1 MKPEPVE
8 RVISLALAALI
19 PAAAGV
25 ALLLTL
31 PPGNDG
37 RGGKREGRNGV
48 LVVEMLPL
56 ETRSAALATGAPPP
70 SEASEAPPLL
80 QQHPTGSTLLGMPQ
94 QPAGGSQP
102 PAPAREEV
110 PGRIPGESVS
120 SLSGSSAISYRDTL
134 LAHIARYRRYPADA
148 RRDHVEGT
156 VEVRFVLDRAGA
168 VQSAWIA
175 ASSGRTNLDAE
186 ALAAI
191 RRAVPMPRIPAEL
204 PDSIDITLPIDFEI
218 G

>member
-1 MKPEPVE
+1 VKPEPIE
-8 RVISLALAALI
+8 RIVSLALAAAI
-19 PAAAGV
+19 PAATGV

-31 PPGNDG
+31 PPGDG
-37 RGGKREGRNGV
+37 WRGGKPDGGDGV

-56 ETRSAALATGAPPP
+56 ETASASMATGAPP
-70 SEASEAPPLL
+70 ASKVSQAQPLPR
-80 QQHPTGSTLLGMPQ
+80 QRPTGSAMLGMPL
-94 QPAGGSQP
+94 PAGGSLN
-102 PAPAREEV
+102 PAPPREEIA
-110 PGRIPGESVS
+110 GRIPGDSVS
-120 SLSGSSAISYRDTL
+120 NLSGSSAISYREAL

-148 RRDHVEGT
+148 RRDHVEGI

-168 VQSAWIA
+168 VENVWIA

-191 RRAVPMPRIPAEL
+191 RRAVPMPKIPSDL
-204 PDSIDITLPIDFEI
+204 PDSLDITLPIDFQI

>member
-1 MKPEPVE
+1 MKPEPIE
-8 RVISLALAALI
+8 RIISLALAALI
-19 PAAAGV
+19 PAVAGV

-31 PPGNDG
+31 PPGDGG
-37 RGGKREGRNGV
+37 RGGKRDGGDGV

-56 ETRSAALATGAPPP
+56 ETASASMATGAPPP
-70 SEASEAPPLL
+70 SKASQAPPLREVR
-80 QQHPTGSTLLGMPQ
+80 PAGSALLGMPL
-94 QPAGGSQP
+94 PAGGSQNLAP
-102 PAPAREEV
+102 PREEIA
-110 PGRIPGESVS
+110 GRIPGDSVS
-120 SLSGSSAISYRDTL
+120 SLSGSSAISYRETL

-168 VQSAWIA
+168 VQNAWIA

-191 RRAVPMPRIPAEL
+191 RRAAPMPKIPSEL
-204 PDSIDITLPIDFEI
+204 PDSLDITLPIDFEI

>member
-1 MKPEPVE
+1 MKPDPVE
-8 RVISLALAALI
+8 RIVSLALATLI

-25 ALLLTL
+25 ALLWTL
-31 PPGNDG
+31 PPGDGG

-56 ETRSAALATGAPPP
+56 ESVSATLAAGGPPP
-70 SEASEAPPLL
+70 SKASEARPLPRW
-80 QQHPTGSTLLGMPQ
+80 HPAGSAILGTP
-94 QPAGGSQP
+94 QPAGGSSP
-102 PAPAREEV
+102 PAPAREKIAGHV
-110 PGRIPGESVS
+110 PGESVS
-120 SLSGSSAISYRDTL
+120 SLSGSSSVSYRETL

-156 VEVRFVLDRAGA
+156 VEIRFVLDRAGA
-168 VQSAWIA
+168 VRSAWIA

-191 RRAVPMPRIPAEL
+191 HRAAPMPAIPSEL
-204 PDSIDITLPIDFEI
+204 PDSLDITLPIEFEI

>member
-1 MKPEPVE
+1 MKPEPIE

-25 ALLLTL
+25 ALMLTL
-31 PPGNDG
+31 PPGDGG

-48 LVVEMLPL
+48 LVIEMLPL
-56 ETRSAALATGAPPP
+56 ETVSAALATGAPPP
-70 SEASEAPPLL
+70 SKASQAPPLP
-80 QQHPTGSTLLGMPQ
+80 QRHPVGSAILGMP

-102 PAPAREEV
+102 PAPAREAIE
-110 PGRIPGESVS
+110 GRIPGESVS
-120 SLSGSSAISYRDTL
+120 SLSGQSAISYREML

-156 VEVRFVLDRAGA
+156 VEVRFTLDRAGA

-191 RRAVPMPRIPAEL
+191 RRAAPMPRIPSEL

>member
-1 MKPEPVE
+1 MKPEPIE
-8 RVISLALAALI
+8 RLVSLALAAAI

-31 PPGNDG
+31 PPGNG
-37 RGGKREGRNGV
+37 WRGGKRDGGNGV

-56 ETRSAALATGAPPP
+56 ETPSASMATGAPSP
-70 SEASEAPPLL
+70 SNASRAQPLP
-80 QQHPTGSTLLGMPQ
+80 QQRPAGSALLGMPL
-94 QPAGGSQP
+94 PAGGSQD
-102 PAPAREEV
+102 PAPPREEIA
-110 PGRIPGESVS
+110 GRIPGDSVS
-120 SLSGSSAISYRDTL
+120 NLSGSSAISYREAL

-191 RRAVPMPRIPAEL
+191 RRAAPMPKIPSEL
-204 PDSIDITLPIDFEI
+204 PDSLDITLPIDFEI

>member
-1 MKPEPVE
+1 MKPDPVE
-8 RVISLALAALI
+8 RIVSLVLATLI

-25 ALLLTL
+25 ALLWSL
-31 PPGNDG
+31 PPGDGG

-56 ETRSAALATGAPPP
+56 ETVSATLAAGAPPP
-70 SEASEAPPLL
+70 SKATEARPLP
-80 QQHPTGSTLLGMPQ
+80 QQHPAGSAILGMP
-94 QPAGGSQP
+94 QPAGGSSP
-102 PAPAREEV
+102 PAPAREEIA
-110 PGRIPGESVS
+110 GRIPGESVS
-120 SLSGSSAISYRDTL
+120 SLSGASAVSYREAL

-168 VQSAWIA
+168 VRSVWIA

-191 RRAVPMPRIPAEL
+191 QRAAPMPRIPSEL